1 VLGLRKYSGTR
12 CATTACATD
21 FVLSCMALDKALGL
35 GQAFNGV
42 LKPMVLFE
50 LRQIAAANSLF
61 WQMLPNFYS
70 NRSILAR

>member
-1 VLGLRKYSGTR
+1 
-12 CATTACATD
+12 
-21 FVLSCMALDKALGL
+21 MALDKALGL

-61 WQMLPNFYS
+61 WQMLPNFHS